1 MKLFIPI
8 IVLLTGCASGP
19 SIKNQS
25 DIAQMLDAAS
35 TVTAIDIVGGFSE
48 GNPLMR
54 PFAGGWG
61 YLGMVGIKLG
71 INMGFRNARHDIC
84 EVGIRAST
92 SAGYGA
98 VVSNTLLM
106 IGLSTGYG
114 LVGGLGVAFWNYFA
128 NDSWKRECG
137 YEARP

>member
-1 MKLFIPI
+1 MRLSLIFLA
-8 IVLLTGCASGP
+8 LLSGCASGP

-25 DIAQMLDAAS
+25 DIAQMLDTAS
-35 TVTAIDIVGGFSE
+35 TITAIEIVGGFSE
-48 GNPLMR
+48 GNPLMQ

-71 INMGFRNARHDIC
+71 INMGLRNSSPDIC

-98 VVSNTLLM
+98 AVSNTLLM

-114 LVGGLGVAFWNYFA
+114 LVGGLGIAFWNYFA
-128 NDSWKRECG
+128 NDSWKWECRIESG
-137 YEARP
+137 E